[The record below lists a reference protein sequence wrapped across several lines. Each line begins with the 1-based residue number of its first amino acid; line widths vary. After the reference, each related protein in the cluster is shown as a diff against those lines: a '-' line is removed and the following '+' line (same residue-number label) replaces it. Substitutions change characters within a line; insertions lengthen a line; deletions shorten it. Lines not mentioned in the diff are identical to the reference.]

1 MKKLHSILAIHA
13 MTMSLSTMDSPSSG
27 HSERSNPK
35 KMTKQTHGGKREGSG
50 QPSKG
55 GVKKTFRID
64 DDNLEKLKNSPKR
77 NTDFVNEAIRE
88 YKG

>member
-1 MKKLHSILAIHA
+1 MKKIISI
-13 MTMSLSTMDSPSSG
+13 
-27 HSERSNPK
+27 
-35 KMTKQTHGGKREGSG
+35 THGGKREGSG

-64 DDNLEKLKNSPKR
+64 ADNVEKLNKLETSK
-77 NTDFVNEAIRE
+77 TDFVNEAIRR

>member
-1 MKKLHSILAIHA
+1 MGKRPNYINNI
-13 MTMSLSTMDSPSSG
+13 
-27 HSERSNPK
+27 
-35 KMTKQTHGGKREGSG
+35 MTKQTHGGKREGSG

-64 DDNLEKLKNSPKR
+64 ADNVEKLNKLETSK
-77 NTDFVNEAIRE
+77 TDFVNEAIRE

>member
-1 MKKLHSILAIHA
+1 MITKYFTECCDASVYIRKESE
-13 MTMSLSTMDSPSSG
+13 SG
-27 HSERSNPK
+27 LWCSGCNKEVFT
-35 KMTKQTHGGKREGSG
+35 TKSKHGGKREGSG

-64 DDNLEKLKNSPKR
+64 ADNVEKLNELETSK
-77 NTDFVNEAIRE
+77 TDFVNEAIRE

>member
-1 MKKLHSILAIHA
+1 
-13 MTMSLSTMDSPSSG
+13 
-27 HSERSNPK
+27 
-35 KMTKQTHGGKREGSG
+35 MTKQTHGGKREGSG

-64 DDNLEKLKNSPKR
+64 ADNVEKLNKLETSK
-77 NTDFVNEAIRE
+77 TDFVNEAIRR